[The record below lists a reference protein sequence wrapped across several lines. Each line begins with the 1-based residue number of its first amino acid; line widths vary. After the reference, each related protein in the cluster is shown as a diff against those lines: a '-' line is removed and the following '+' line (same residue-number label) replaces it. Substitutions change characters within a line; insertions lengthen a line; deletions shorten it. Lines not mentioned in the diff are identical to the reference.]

1 MASGDLIKSNV
12 DPDSLPMG
20 AVLTPSGRVSAARFP
35 GDVPTTPPFHT
46 DELVALD
53 EALADATDETG
64 IRFSVF
70 IGDLGEDAFAG
81 ASAILPSAPE
91 PEHAVLIAD
100 CSQHQRRGGRL
111 RKRGGCPPQ
120 RPGGATRCDCCHRRN
135 PFRRSRRRHHLCD
148 PRHRSSGDHSLI
160 SSTPEKRRGD
170 LSVTPPFSIGS
181 ALVELACP

>member
-91 PEHAVLIAD
+91 PEHAVLIAIAPNTKD
-100 CSQHQRRGGRL
+100 VVVVSGKEVAARL
-111 RKRGGCPPQ
+111 NDRVAQLGVTAAIAGIR
-120 RPGGATRCDCCHRRN
+120 
-135 PFRRSRRRHHLCD
+135 
-148 PRHRSSGDHSLI
+148 SGDLVDGII
-160 SSTPEKRRGD
+160 SAIRVIAAAATIR
-170 LSVTPPFSIGS
+170 
-181 ALVELACP
+181 